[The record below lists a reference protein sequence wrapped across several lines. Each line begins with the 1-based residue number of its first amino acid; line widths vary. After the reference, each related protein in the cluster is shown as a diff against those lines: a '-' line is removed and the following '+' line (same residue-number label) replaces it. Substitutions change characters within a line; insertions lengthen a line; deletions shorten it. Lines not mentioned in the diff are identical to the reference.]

1 MKKFDEEIRILKQKL
16 ATLGDFALQML
27 KESVIAFKEQDLKLA
42 AEVHDRRHKLNE
54 LDDEIDKFSFK
65 LIALYNPMAG
75 DARTVAAALK
85 INTYLTRI
93 GRYGKDIA
101 LVTTEIGTIPH
112 FKKIVSIP
120 QMFNI
125 VVGMIHDALDAFQN
139 GVTDRIADI
148 AARDDEV
155 DELRYSIFRECVSY
169 MMENPR
175 YITMGSHY
183 IMIARYL
190 ERCGDHACK
199 IAEKAYHMVTGK
211 YIEYS

>member
-1 MKKFDEEIRILKQKL
+1 MKKFQGELELLKTKIIEMGQ
-16 ATLGDFALQML
+16 FALSML
-27 KESVIAFKEQDLKLA
+27 NDSVIAFKDQNLELA
-42 AEVHDRRHKLNE
+42 EEVHQRRHKIQQFDNDIE
-54 LDDEIDKFSFK
+54 ANAFK

-75 DARTVAAALK
+75 DARIIAASLK

-101 LVTTEIGTIPH
+101 QVTKEIGEIPH

-120 QMFNI
+120 QMYRI
-125 VVGMIHDALDAFQN
+125 VSQMIEDALEAFQSN
-139 GVTDRIADI
+139 NIHNLLDFGE
-148 AARDDEV
+148 RDDEV
-155 DELRYSIFRECVSY
+155 DELRYSIFRECISY
-169 MMENPR
+169 MMENPS

-199 IAEKAYHMVTGK
+199 VAEKTYHMITGE
-211 YIEYS
+211 YIELS

>member
-1 MKKFDEEIRILKQKL
+1 MKKFLEEIKELKHKIVVM
-16 ATLGDFALQML
+16 GDFVLTML
-27 KESVIAFKEQDLKLA
+27 KDSVEAFKSQDLELA
-42 AEVHDRRHKLNE
+42 KTIYEQRKQINNFDNE
-54 LDDEIDKFSFK
+54 IEEFAFR
-65 LIALYNPMAG
+65 LIALYNPMAK

-101 LVTTEIGTIPH
+101 QVTLDIGDTPH

-125 VVGMIHDALDAFQN
+125 VLKMLQDSLEAFQSKKID
-139 GVTDRIADI
+139 GFMDI
-148 AARDDEV
+148 SERDDEV
-155 DELRYSIFRECVSY
+155 DELRYSIFRECISY
-169 MMENPR
+169 MMENPK
-175 YITMGSHY
+175 YITMGSYY

-199 IAEKAYHMVTGK
+199 IAEKVYHMVTGEF
-211 YIEYS
+211 IEFN